1 VGPEQRGQPA
11 PVCGGELPG
20 PLRVAEGRLE
30 KLGVDQDQAGLQE
43 MECEHGDLGVLAVG
57 ADEDAL
63 AAVEDLVVGGVPV
76 LDDVQSAVDLAAEM
90 LISEIVAGE
99 DRY

>member
-1 VGPEQRGQPA
+1 
-11 PVCGGELPG
+11 
-20 PLRVAEGRLE
+20 
-30 KLGVDQDQAGLQE
+30 

-76 LDDVQSAVDLAAEM
+76 LDDPQSAVDLAAEM